1 MHTHTQILLIFIF
14 VCVYIYICIYTH
26 TRSFHISFVI
36 YVLGLGQSPPE
47 GIKTGKTTF
56 LLIFIIQI
64 TNVWPYPPTI
74 FHGLFQ
80 FRRLHKERLEVFLQ
94 KLRSIPINLHI

>member
-1 MHTHTQILLIFIF
+1 MHTHTQILLICIF
-14 VCVYIYICIYTH
+14 VCVYIYAFTH

-47 GIKTGKTTF
+47 GIKSGKATF

-64 TNVWPYPPTI
+64 TNVWPYPP
-74 FHGLFQ
+74 
-80 FRRLHKERLEVFLQ
+80 
-94 KLRSIPINLHI
+94 